1 MDNKQTIALAGLIK
15 YSDNEQVTR
24 IPFLS
29 NIPIVGL
36 MFRNRST
43 PSPDTNT
50 EMVIILTPT
59 VVTDK
64 KFADNQVVMPTPSE
78 RESYKEINA
87 KYEQEPIS
95 SNFPVD
101 RTGSI
106 VQQEAPAILPV
117 VTAYARMV
125 QEKISKAIFYPQAVL
140 GDSIA
145 GTVKLKVHILKD
157 GSMDSEEVI
166 ESSGNYLLD
175 QYAMQAA
182 KTAAPFEAF
191 AEGMDQDGMTFTI
204 PIVYNKLISGN
215 QSPSAQKVI
224 ASY

>member
-15 YSDNEQVTR
+15 YFDTEQVTR

-36 MFRNRST
+36 LFKNRST
-43 PSPDTNT
+43 PTPDTNT

-59 VVTDK
+59 VLTDR
-64 KFADNQVVMPTPSE
+64 KFAESQLVMPTPEE
-78 RESYKEINA
+78 RESYKEIST
-87 KYEQEPIS
+87 KYEQEPLTSNWPPS
-95 SNFPVD
+95 SGK
-101 RTGSI
+101 TT
-106 VQQEAPAILPV
+106 VQETSAILPE

-125 QEKISKAIFYPQAVL
+125 QEKISSSIFYPQAVL
-140 GDSIA
+140 GNSIS
-145 GTVKLKVHILKD
+145 GTVRLKLHILKD

-182 KTAAPFEAF
+182 RTAAPFEAF
-191 AEGMDQDGMTFTI
+191 TAGMDQDGMTFTI
-204 PIVYNKLISGN
+204 PIVYNKLVSSGN
-215 QSPSAQKVI
+215 QAPVAEKVI
-224 ASY
+224 ATY